1 MANGAD
7 NRINRSHASVVR
19 HPRQILSN
27 LLPDARCRTL
37 EDRGYIRPQPKPF
50 TGGAGI

>member
-1 MANGAD
+1 MPD
-7 NRINRSHASVVR
+7 DPEHAAE
-19 HPRQILSN
+19 QI
-27 LLPDARCRTL
+27 CRTI